1 MLPCIEQT
9 CFRARILFWSPEIIT
24 LYYFPYQTK
33 LKSLI
38 LTCSM
43 YISATCTFFWGMRI
57 FRLTR
62 IYGCKMCDALEA
74 WSERNGTWGDA
85 DTTVFFFLLL
95 DSFCERFLHLH
106 HFWFEFRK
114 ITLPRH
120 VQSYSSWTWDIHVH
134 VVLYCSHKQS
144 STDHS
149 KIW

>member
-85 DTTVFFFLLL
+85 DTTVFFF
-95 DSFCERFLHLH
+95 C
-106 HFWFEFRK
+106 FWILFVKDFYIYTISGLNSGN